1 MSQTIYRYTNDF
13 DKDVICDKIAN
24 IEEQIQDEI
33 GQKATQERD
42 KKIRELMYAQ
52 LIQGLRLCTGY
63 NYFYNIN
70 LNKIIKC

>member
-33 GQKATQERD
+33 GQEPTQERD

-52 LIQGLRLCTGY
+52 LVQGLRLCTGY
-63 NYFYNIN
+63 NYF
-70 LNKIIKC
+70 

>member
-1 MSQTIYRYTNDF
+1 MLQTIYRYTDDF

-24 IEEQIQDEI
+24 IEEQIQDEM

-52 LIQGLRLCTGY
+52 LIQGLRLSTGY
-63 NYFYNIN
+63 NHF
-70 LNKIIKC
+70 

>member
-33 GQKATQERD
+33 GQEPTQERD

-52 LIQGLRLCTGY
+52 LIQGLRVCTGY
-63 NYFYNIN
+63 NYF
-70 LNKIIKC
+70 

>member
-33 GQKATQERD
+33 GQEPTQERD
-42 KKIRELMYAQ
+42 KKIRDLMYAQ

-63 NYFYNIN
+63 NYF
-70 LNKIIKC
+70 

>member
-24 IEEQIQDEI
+24 IEEQIQNEI
-33 GQKATQERD
+33 GQEPTQERD

-63 NYFYNIN
+63 NYF
-70 LNKIIKC
+70 

>member
-24 IEEQIQDEI
+24 IEEQIQDEM
-33 GQKATQERD
+33 GQEATQERD
-42 KKIRELMYAQ
+42 KKIRELMYVQ

-63 NYFYNIN
+63 NYF
-70 LNKIIKC
+70 

>member
-63 NYFYNIN
+63 NYF
-70 LNKIIKC
+70 

>member
-24 IEEQIQDEI
+24 IEEQIQDEM
-33 GQKATQERD
+33 GQEVTQERD

-63 NYFYNIN
+63 NYF
-70 LNKIIKC
+70 

>member
-1 MSQTIYRYTNDF
+1 MSQTIYRYTDDF

-33 GQKATQERD
+33 GQEATQERD
-42 KKIRELMYAQ
+42 NKIRELMYAQ

-63 NYFYNIN
+63 NYF
-70 LNKIIKC
+70 

>member
-33 GQKATQERD
+33 GQESTQERD

-63 NYFYNIN
+63 NYF
-70 LNKIIKC
+70 

>member
-33 GQKATQERD
+33 GQEPTQERD

-63 NYFYNIN
+63 NYY
-70 LNKIIKC
+70 

>member
-24 IEEQIQDEI
+24 IEEQIQDEM
-33 GQKATQERD
+33 GQEATQERG

-52 LIQGLRLCTGY
+52 LIQGLRLSNGY
-63 NYFYNIN
+63 NHF
-70 LNKIIKC
+70 

>member
-24 IEEQIQDEI
+24 IEEQIQDEM
-33 GQKATQERD
+33 GQEATQERD

-63 NYFYNIN
+63 NYY
-70 LNKIIKC
+70 

>member
-1 MSQTIYRYTNDF
+1 MLHDIKLYFCMIQTIYRYTNDF

-33 GQKATQERD
+33 GQEATQERD

-63 NYFYNIN
+63 NYF
-70 LNKIIKC
+70 

>member
-13 DKDVICDKIAN
+13 DKDVVCDNIAN

-33 GQKATQERD
+33 GQEPTQERD

-63 NYFYNIN
+63 NYF
-70 LNKIIKC
+70 

>member
-24 IEEQIQDEI
+24 IEEQIQDEME
-33 GQKATQERD
+33 QEATQERD

-52 LIQGLRLCTGY
+52 LIQGLRLSTGY
-63 NYFYNIN
+63 NYF
-70 LNKIIKC
+70 